1 MTEDVTG
8 PAIWLTLTEA
18 AERLGV
24 RRELLRS
31 RARRGLIPSQ
41 RNNRGEM
48 LVQVQPGYDLAMT
61 RPAATPATG
70 LEEDL
75 TELKAEL
82 AESRVAQARAEE
94 RAAALREML
103 DREQG
108 RTTRLEEEIRD
119 LRRPWWWR
127 LFPRGS

>member
-1 MTEDVTG
+1 MAMTEDVTG
-8 PAIWLTLTEA
+8 PATWLTLTEA

-61 RPAATPATG
+61 RPAAMPATG

-82 AESRVAQARAEE
+82 TESRVAQARAEE

-119 LRRPWWWR
+119 LRRPWWRRW
-127 LFPRGS
+127 LG

>member
-8 PAIWLTLTEA
+8 PTTWLTLTEA

-48 LVQVQPGYDLAMT
+48 LVQIQTGVT
-61 RPAATPATG
+61 RP
-70 LEEDL
+70 
-75 TELKAEL
+75 
-82 AESRVAQARAEE
+82 
-94 RAAALREML
+94 
-103 DREQG
+103 
-108 RTTRLEEEIRD
+108 
-119 LRRPWWWR
+119 
-127 LFPRGS
+127 